1 MASMNYFDSKR
12 KNPTYVLKQ
21 KSVMERHVITKS
33 TNIHDYS
40 CFCLFCCVCVFV
52 CLFFLC
58 LCFCFCFACFG
69 FYCLF
74 VLCGFLLFVV
84 CFVFVL
90 FYNLANK
97 LKTL

>member
-40 CFCLFCCVCVFV
+40 CFCLFLLCVCLFVCFFFAFVFVFALLVLVFIV
-52 CLFFLC
+52 CLFFVGFCC
-58 LCFCFCFACFG
+58 LL
-69 FYCLF
+69 Y
-74 VLCGFLLFVV
+74 
-84 CFVFVL
+84 VL
-90 FYNLANK
+90 FLFYFDKLANK
-97 LKTL
+97 LKTF